1 MHVCVHMWVWW
12 VCGVGAYMYVCV
24 VDGGCVFGVC
34 GAYVYMYVW
43 VVGVCLVCVGVV
55 CALVCCVSVAFIV
68 LFIAGVFNVV
78 TGDGQFGST
87 LANHSDVDK
96 VGFTG
101 STEVSCHT
109 PSIVSHVW

>member
-1 MHVCVHMWVWW
+1 MCAYVCVGVVGVWCGCIYVCVCGGWW
-12 VCGVGAYMYVCV
+12 VCVWCVGAYM
-24 VDGGCVFGVC
+24 
-34 GAYVYMYVW
+34 YMYVW